1 MQKGNR
7 EVIENKIKEHFMK
20 IRKVV
25 EGYEQKMML
34 RLDEIVQEQS
44 VKIANVQS

>member
-25 EGYEQKMML
+25 EGYELKMMS
-34 RLDEIVQEQS
+34 RLEELS
-44 VKIANVQS
+44 KE